1 MDKQEAKIRIE
12 ELREVLRENSRR
24 YYVLNA
30 PTMSDFDFDMLMH
43 ELEDLEAEWPE
54 FKTSDSP
61 TQRVG
66 SDLKTGFVQR
76 PHRYPMLS
84 LTNTYSIEEVEE
96 FSARA
101 EKTLES
107 DFSYCCELKFDGT
120 AISLSYH
127 NGRLY
132 RALTRGDGIKG
143 DDITENAKSISNI
156 PKQLHGDYP
165 QEFEIRGEVL
175 MPYEAFDSLNAE
187 REANEEAPFANPRN
201 AASGSLKLLN
211 PKEVA
216 RRGLICTLYSIPPQ
230 SGLDFVSHDQAMQA
244 ADSWGLPV
252 SKERRLAKD
261 ISEIKNYID
270 YWDKERKFLPF
281 ATDGIVIKINELS
294 DQEILGYTAKAPRW
308 AVAYKFKAEQA
319 LTPILSIDYQV
330 GRTGAVTPVANLEP
344 VQLSGTVVKRATL
357 VNADQMEALDIHE
370 GDWAYV
376 EKGGEIIPKIIGVEP
391 SKRLAGAKKPEF
403 PKHCPDCG
411 TPLVREENEAKWFC
425 PNIDGCP
432 MQIKGKIL
440 HFVSRKAMDILAGE
454 ATVEQLYNLGYVRT
468 PADLYDLTL
477 PQLLTLDGWKEK
489 SASNFKA
496 SLEASKSVSFERVL
510 FALGIRFV
518 GENTAKELARHF
530 KSIDA
535 LASADKERLLE
546 VPDVG
551 DVIAGSLVD
560 WFKDSR
566 HISEIERL
574 RAHGLNFTLGEETE
588 TLSAALEG
596 KTIVISGV
604 FSLSRDEI
612 KALIERH
619 GGKNSGSISGK
630 TSFLLAGDNPGPEK
644 VKKCESL
651 GVPILSEESF
661 MELLPTEIKAKE
673 DKTTENISIEEKSK
687 VDNIKENKPTE
698 KIDEEPTLF

>member
-1 MDKQEAKIRIE
+1 
-12 ELREVLRENSRR
+12 
-24 YYVLNA
+24 
-30 PTMSDFDFDMLMH
+30 
-43 ELEDLEAEWPE
+43 
-54 FKTSDSP
+54 
-61 TQRVG
+61 
-66 SDLKTGFVQR
+66 
-76 PHRYPMLS
+76 
-84 LTNTYSIEEVEE
+84 
-96 FSARA
+96 
-101 EKTLES
+101 
-107 DFSYCCELKFDGT
+107 
-120 AISLSYH
+120 
-127 NGRLY
+127 
-132 RALTRGDGIKG
+132 
-143 DDITENAKSISNI
+143 
-156 PKQLHGDYP
+156 
-165 QEFEIRGEVL
+165 
-175 MPYEAFDSLNAE
+175 
-187 REANEEAPFANPRN
+187 
-201 AASGSLKLLN
+201 
-211 PKEVA
+211 
-216 RRGLICTLYSIPPQ
+216 
-230 SGLDFVSHDQAMQA
+230 MQA

-344 VQLSGTVVKRATL
+344 VQLSGTIVKRATL

-370 GDWAYV
+370 GDWVYV
-376 EKGGEIIPKIIGVEP
+376 EKGGEIIPKITGVEP
-391 SKRLAGAKKPEF
+391 SKRAAGAKKPEF

-489 SASNFKA
+489 SAANFKA
-496 SLEASKSVSFERVL
+496 SLDASKNVPFERVL

-551 DVIAGSLVD
+551 DVIAGSLED

-566 HISEIERL
+566 HISEVERL

-604 FSLSRDEI
+604 FSISRDEI

-644 VKKCESL
+644 IKKCESL

-661 MELLPTEIKAKE
+661 MELLPKEDKAKE
-673 DKTTENISIEEKSK
+673 DKVTEEKPK
-687 VDNIKENKPTE
+687 KDDIKENKATE
-698 KIDEEPTLF
+698 KTTEEPTLF

>member
-1 MDKQEAKIRIE
+1 MDKQEAKTRIG

-30 PTMSDFDFDMLMH
+30 PTMSDFEFDMLMH
-43 ELEDLEAEWPE
+43 ELEDLEAQWPE

-101 EKTLES
+101 GKTLES

-211 PKEVA
+211 PEEVE

-344 VQLSGTVVKRATL
+344 VQLSGTIVKRATL

-370 GDWAYV
+370 GDWVYV
-376 EKGGEIIPKIIGVEP
+376 EKGGEIIPKITGVEP
-391 SKRLAGAKKPEF
+391 SKRASGAKKPEF

-411 TPLVREENEAKWFC
+411 TPLFREENEAKWFC

-489 SASNFKA
+489 SAANFKA
-496 SLEASKSVSFERVL
+496 SLDASKNVPFERVL

-530 KSIDA
+530 KNIDT

-551 DVIAGSLVD
+551 DVIAGSLED

-574 RAHGLNFTLGEETE
+574 RAHGLNFSLGDETE

-604 FSLSRDEI
+604 FSISRDDI

-644 VKKCESL
+644 IKKCESL

-661 MELLPTEIKAKE
+661 MELLPKEDKAKE
-673 DKTTENISIEEKSK
+673 DKVTEEKPK
-687 VDNIKENKPTE
+687 KDDIKENKATE
-698 KIDEEPTLF
+698 KTTEEPTLF

>member
-1 MDKQEAKIRIE
+1 MDKQEAKIRID

-30 PTMSDFDFDMLMH
+30 PTMSDFEFDMLMH
-43 ELEDLEAEWPE
+43 ELEDLEAQWPE

-101 EKTLES
+101 GKTLES

-211 PKEVA
+211 PEEVE

-344 VQLSGTVVKRATL
+344 VQLSGTIVKRATL

-370 GDWAYV
+370 GDWVYV
-376 EKGGEIIPKIIGVEP
+376 EKGGEIIPKITGVEP
-391 SKRLAGAKKPEF
+391 SKRAAGAKKPEF

-489 SASNFKA
+489 SAANFKA
-496 SLEASKSVSFERVL
+496 SLDASKNVPFERVL

-551 DVIAGSLVD
+551 DVIAGSLED

-566 HISEIERL
+566 HISEVERL

-604 FSLSRDEI
+604 FSISRDEI

-644 VKKCESL
+644 IKKCESL

-661 MELLPTEIKAKE
+661 MELLPKEDKAKE
-673 DKTTENISIEEKSK
+673 DKVTEEKPK
-687 VDNIKENKPTE
+687 KDDIKENKATE
-698 KIDEEPTLF
+698 KTTEEPTLF

>member
-1 MDKQEAKIRIE
+1 MDKQEAKTRID

-30 PTMSDFDFDMLMH
+30 PTMSDFEFDMLMH
-43 ELEDLEAEWPE
+43 ELEDLEAQWPE

-101 EKTLES
+101 GKTLES

-211 PKEVA
+211 PEEVE

-344 VQLSGTVVKRATL
+344 VQLSGTIVKRATL

-370 GDWAYV
+370 GDWVYV
-376 EKGGEIIPKIIGVEP
+376 EKGGEIIPKITGVEP
-391 SKRLAGAKKPEF
+391 SKRASGAKKPEF

-411 TPLVREENEAKWFC
+411 TPLFREENEAKWFC

-489 SASNFKA
+489 SAANFKA
-496 SLEASKSVSFERVL
+496 SLDASKNVPFERVL

-530 KSIDA
+530 KNIDT

-551 DVIAGSLVD
+551 DVIAGSLED

-574 RAHGLNFTLGEETE
+574 RAHGLNFSLGDETE

-604 FSLSRDEI
+604 FSISRDDI

-644 VKKCESL
+644 IKKCESL

-661 MELLPTEIKAKE
+661 MELLPKEDKAKE
-673 DKTTENISIEEKSK
+673 DKVTEEKPK
-687 VDNIKENKPTE
+687 KDDIKENKATE
-698 KIDEEPTLF
+698 KTTEEPTLF

>member
-1 MDKQEAKIRIE
+1 MDKQEAKTRIG

-30 PTMSDFDFDMLMH
+30 PTMSDFEFDMLMH
-43 ELEDLEAEWPE
+43 ELEDLEAQWPE

-101 EKTLES
+101 GKTLES

-211 PKEVA
+211 PEEVE

-370 GDWAYV
+370 GDWVYV

-391 SKRLAGAKKPEF
+391 SKRASGAKKPEF

-411 TPLVREENEAKWFC
+411 TPLFREENEAKWFC

-489 SASNFKA
+489 SAANFKA
-496 SLEASKSVSFERVL
+496 SLDASKNVPFERVL

-530 KSIDA
+530 KNIDT

-551 DVIAGSLVD
+551 DVIAGSLED

-574 RAHGLNFTLGEETE
+574 RAHGLNFSLGDETE

-604 FSLSRDEI
+604 FSISRDDI

-644 VKKCESL
+644 IKKCESL

-661 MELLPTEIKAKE
+661 MELLPKEDKAKE
-673 DKTTENISIEEKSK
+673 DKVTEEKPK
-687 VDNIKENKPTE
+687 KDDIKENKATE
-698 KIDEEPTLF
+698 KTTEEPTLF

>member
-101 EKTLES
+101 GKTLES

-211 PKEVA
+211 PEEVE

-344 VQLSGTVVKRATL
+344 VQLSGTIVKRATL

-370 GDWAYV
+370 GDWVYV
-376 EKGGEIIPKIIGVEP
+376 EKGGEIIPKITGVEP
-391 SKRLAGAKKPEF
+391 SKRAAGAKKPEF

-489 SASNFKA
+489 SAANFKA
-496 SLEASKSVSFERVL
+496 SLDASKNVPFERVL

-551 DVIAGSLVD
+551 DVIAGSLED

-566 HISEIERL
+566 HISEVERL

-604 FSLSRDEI
+604 FSISRDEI

-644 VKKCESL
+644 IKKCESL

-661 MELLPTEIKAKE
+661 MELLPKEDKAKE
-673 DKTTENISIEEKSK
+673 DKVTEEKPK
-687 VDNIKENKPTE
+687 KDDIKENKATE
-698 KIDEEPTLF
+698 KTTEEPTLF

>member
-1 MDKQEAKIRIE
+1 MDKQEAKTRID

-30 PTMSDFDFDMLMH
+30 PTMSDFEFDMLMH
-43 ELEDLEAEWPE
+43 ELEDLEARWPE

-101 EKTLES
+101 GKTLES

-230 SGLDFVSHDQAMQA
+230 SGLDFLSHDQAMQA

-344 VQLSGTVVKRATL
+344 VQLSGTIVKRATL

-370 GDWAYV
+370 GDWVYV
-376 EKGGEIIPKIIGVEP
+376 EKGGEIIPKITGVEP
-391 SKRLAGAKKPEF
+391 SKRLVGAKKPEF
-403 PKHCPDCG
+403 PKICPDCG

-489 SASNFKA
+489 SAANFKA
-496 SLEASKSVSFERVL
+496 SLDASKNVPFERVL

-566 HISEIERL
+566 HISEVERL

-588 TLSAALEG
+588 ALSAALEG

-604 FSLSRDEI
+604 FSISRDDI

-644 VKKCESL
+644 IKKCESL

-661 MELLPTEIKAKE
+661 MELLPKEDKAKE
-673 DKTTENISIEEKSK
+673 DKVTEEKLK
-687 VDNIKENKPTE
+687 KDDIKENKATE
-698 KIDEEPTLF
+698 KTTEEPTLF

>member
-1 MDKQEAKIRIE
+1 MDKQEAKTRIG

-30 PTMSDFDFDMLMH
+30 PTMSDFEFDMLMH
-43 ELEDLEAEWPE
+43 ELEDLEAQWPE

-101 EKTLES
+101 GKTLES

-211 PKEVA
+211 PEEVE

-230 SGLDFVSHDQAMQA
+230 SGLDFLSHDQAMQA

-370 GDWAYV
+370 GDWVYV

-391 SKRLAGAKKPEF
+391 SKRASGAKKPEF

-411 TPLVREENEAKWFC
+411 TPLFREENEAKWFC

-489 SASNFKA
+489 SAANFKA
-496 SLEASKSVSFERVL
+496 SLDASKNVPFERVL

-530 KSIDA
+530 KNIDT

-551 DVIAGSLVD
+551 DVIAGSLED

-574 RAHGLNFTLGEETE
+574 RAHGLNFSLGDETE

-604 FSLSRDEI
+604 FSISRDDI

-644 VKKCESL
+644 IKKCESL

-661 MELLPTEIKAKE
+661 MELLPKEDKAKE
-673 DKTTENISIEEKSK
+673 DKVTEEKPK
-687 VDNIKENKPTE
+687 KDDIKENKATE
-698 KIDEEPTLF
+698 KTTEEPTLF